1 MNIILAIIIFSF
13 IIIFHELGHF
23 IMAKKNGIRVLE
35 FCLGLGPTIFKVQ
48 KGETV
53 YALNLLPFGGAC
65 MMEGEDSES
74 DDERAFN
81 KKTVWQRIQVVA
93 AGPVFNF
100 ILAYL
105 LAVLFIGIAGY
116 DAPVIASV
124 EEGYPA
130 QEAGIEPGD
139 RITKLNGYPV
149 HFYSEI
155 RLYNFFHPGEKVEVA
170 YERGGEEHTVT
181 LTPKYSEEA
190 GSYLMGMN
198 GSGEREK
205 SGFFGTLAYGAY
217 EVKFQVVSTFESLRM
232 LVTGQLSLND
242 LSGPVGVV
250 KTIGDAYEQSVQDGI
265 YYVVVN
271 MLSMTILL
279 SANLGVMNLLPIP
292 ALDGG
297 RLLFLIVE
305 GIRRKKIDEELEGK
319 IHLVGFA
326 LLMVLMVVV
335 LFNDVR
341 KIVFPM
347 LSLVSVGPFW

>member
-1 MNIILAIIIFSF
+1 
-13 IIIFHELGHF
+13 
-23 IMAKKNGIRVLE
+23 
-35 FCLGLGPTIFKVQ
+35 
-48 KGETV
+48 
-53 YALNLLPFGGAC
+53 

-93 AGPVFNF
+93 AGPIFNF

-105 LAVLFIGIAGY
+105 LAVIFIGVAGY

-139 RITKLNGYPV
+139 RILKLNGYPV
-149 HFYSEI
+149 HFYSEV
-155 RLYNFFHPGEKVEVA
+155 RLYNFFHPGEEVEVV
-170 YERGGEEHTVT
+170 YERGGEEYTVN
-181 LTPKYSEEA
+181 LTPKYNEEA
-190 GSYLMGMN
+190 GSYMMGMN
-198 GSGEREK
+198 GSGKRER

-242 LSGPVGVV
+242 LSGPVGIV
-250 KTIGDAYEQSVQDGI
+250 KTIGDTYEQSAQDGL

-297 RLLFLIVE
+297 RLLFLIIE

-319 IHLVGFA
+319 IHLTGFA
-326 LLMVLMVVV
+326 LLMMLMVVV

-341 KIVFPM
+341 KIVLPM
-347 LSLVSVGPFW
+347 LSVINIGQFW

>member
-1 MNIILAIIIFSF
+1 M
-13 IIIFHELGHF
+13 
-23 IMAKKNGIRVLE
+23 
-35 FCLGLGPTIFKVQ
+35 
-48 KGETV
+48 
-53 YALNLLPFGGAC
+53 
-65 MMEGEDSES
+65 
-74 DDERAFN
+74 
-81 KKTVWQRIQVVA
+81 
-93 AGPVFNF
+93 
-100 ILAYL
+100 
-105 LAVLFIGIAGY
+105 
-116 DAPVIASV
+116 
-124 EEGYPA
+124 
-130 QEAGIEPGD
+130 
-139 RITKLNGYPV
+139 
-149 HFYSEI
+149 
-155 RLYNFFHPGEKVEVA
+155 
-170 YERGGEEHTVT
+170 
-181 LTPKYSEEA
+181 
-190 GSYLMGMN
+190 
-198 GSGEREK
+198 
-205 SGFFGTLAYGAY
+205 
-217 EVKFQVVSTFESLRM
+217 VSTFESLRM

-242 LSGPVGVV
+242 LSGPVGIV